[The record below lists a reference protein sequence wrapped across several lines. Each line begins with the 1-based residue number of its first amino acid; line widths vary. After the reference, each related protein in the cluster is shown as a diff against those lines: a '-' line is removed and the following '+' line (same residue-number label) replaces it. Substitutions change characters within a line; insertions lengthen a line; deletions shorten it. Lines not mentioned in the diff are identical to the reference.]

1 MKDENIKKLFTLTKN
16 SEIRMKVHK
25 DTHTYRFHENPEKYG
40 FELVVLDNDKACESV
55 YGLEC
60 EDMADVIVTLV
71 QDYKDG
77 IIKEVEYVKDISP
90 KQNEVYLS
98 GYFYFKTNAS
108 SLEDA
113 MKELESLGFNMDNA
127 NEIELRDNDGAT
139 LESSLDEQE
148 ER

>member
-1 MKDENIKKLFTLTKN
+1 MKDENIKKLFALTKN
-16 SEIRMKVHK
+16 SEIRMKVHE
-25 DTHTYRFHENPEKYG
+25 DTHTYRFHKNPEKYG
-40 FELVVLDNDKACESV
+40 FELVVLDNDKAYESV

-60 EDMADVIVTLV
+60 EDMVDVITTLI

-113 MKELESLGFNMDNA
+113 MKELESLGLNMDNA
-127 NEIELRDNDGAT
+127 NEIELRDNDGNT
-139 LESSLDEQE
+139 LESVCDDIK